1 MNLCTLRSSPSD
13 CKHSCGETKLKV
25 RWWSHHLETEA
36 SSFEQPIG
44 KDRRKKIWKLLARSE
59 ELDRFLGKK
68 FPNLKRYGVFI
79 SLSSEARKAK
89 L

>member
-1 MNLCTLRSSPSD
+1 MSIV
-13 CKHSCGETKLKV
+13 HSAGLTD

-36 SSFEQPIG
+36 SSFEQPFG

-68 FPNLKRYGVFI
+68 FPNLKRYGM
-79 SLSSEARKAK
+79 SAL
-89 L
+89 